1 MAYPSSLSPHTFLFD
16 SAPMQGLVVFRP
28 KNPTQDH
35 VSVLRRGG
43 FFVLI
48 KVLRPAHEP
57 GRAAAS
63 QDLLVT
69 LAAHHLA
76 MLGPA
81 KHVPLAFP
89 AFLAFFHVAS
99 LMPQPRSALAT
110 PSFSPRRNHSSHNY
124 TLHRGKMQLTASTPK
139 AHSSKPYHVS
149 HTTDHGAEAHDA
161 ISAESVFA

>member
-1 MAYPSSLSPHTFLFD
+1 
-16 SAPMQGLVVFRP
+16 MQGLVVFRP

-76 MLGPA
+76 VLGPA
-81 KHVPLAFP
+81 KHVPLALP
-89 AFLAFFHVAS
+89 AFLAFFHDAS
-99 LMPQPRSALAT
+99 LMLRPRSPLAT
-110 PSFSPRRNHSSHNY
+110 PSFSPRRNHSSSNY
-124 TLHRGKMQLTASTPK
+124 TLYREKMQLTAQRRRLTRRSL
-139 AHSSKPYHVS
+139 
-149 HTTDHGAEAHDA
+149 TTCPIQLTTGQRLMMQFQQNPFLLDKMAKM
-161 ISAESVFA
+161 V